1 MLRRTAAAPTSTPPL
16 PRSTVRRLKGKGGS
30 SQSSIHCSA
39 GFWEWIEDGGRRGA
53 PAPPRVAALVATLT
67 SRHHGPLRL
76 RSRHLR
82 VNKVGLQLPFALH
95 VDDPATRAHVPEGGQ
110 DSARL
115 LRDLRKN
122 QRQRS
127 HPRGERCPA
136 PGLLSLHTWI
146 LPSTPVVSIRLAT
159 LTLLPQMSY
168 WGFWAPITPAITG
181 PWLIPDRKE

>member
-1 MLRRTAAAPTSTPPL
+1 MLRRTAAAPPPPPPL
-16 PRSTVRRLKGKGGS
+16 PLPCSTVRRLKGKGGS

-53 PAPPRVAALVATLT
+53 PAPSRVAALVATLT

-76 RSRHLR
+76 RPRHLR

-115 LRDLRKN
+115 LRDLRRN
-122 QRQRS
+122 QPTS
-127 HPRGERCPA
+127 ALPP
-136 PGLLSLHTWI
+136 PG
-146 LPSTPVVSIRLAT
+146 
-159 LTLLPQMSY
+159 
-168 WGFWAPITPAITG
+168 
-181 PWLIPDRKE
+181 